1 VVKKILHNRDA
12 VEPNGARVNVY
23 GTEWCAATQ
32 MVRRYLDRLELA
44 YIFRDLDIDA
54 EATRQVRWGTGGDA
68 SHPTLQIDGAILVE
82 PNLAELQSALAR
94 SGLV

>member
-1 VVKKILHNRDA
+1 MVRKILHNRDA
-12 VEPNGARVNVY
+12 VDPNAARVNVY
-23 GTEWCAATQ
+23 GTQWCAATQ

-44 YIFRDLDIDA
+44 YVFRDLDIDA
-54 EATRQVRWGTGGDA
+54 EATRQVRWWTGGDA

-82 PNLAELQSALAR
+82 PNLTEVHSALAR